1 MRRDH
6 AQVEAPEF
14 GGAGDVIALGH
25 YGRPVLVFPSAT
37 GRAWE
42 CEANGLLEGVRGL
55 VEGGAAKLYCVDG
68 PAAESW
74 PTRDGAPDDDAAR
87 KASYQSWILD
97 NVVPFVY
104 ADCSGPIEMVV
115 TGAGSGAVQ
124 AARFAL
130 RRADLFPA
138 AICLSGCYADAGGG
152 GAIDYLNSL
161 EDHQLDWLRDR
172 VNVVLVSGSGPEE
185 HALGALDATRR
196 LAAALEARGIH
207 HQLDVWDETA
217 DHDWPSWALQLA
229 HHLPRFCT

>member
-25 YGRPVLVFPSAT
+25 YGRPVLVLPADG

-42 CEANGLLEGVRGL
+42 CEDNGLLEGVRGL

-74 PTRDGAPDDDAAR
+74 SARDGSMDDAAR
-87 KASYQSWILD
+87 EAAYQSWILD

-115 TGAGSGAVQ
+115 TGAGLGAVL

-138 AICLSGCYADAGGG
+138 AICLSGRYADVGGG

-161 EDHQLDWLRDR
+161 EQHQLDWLRDR
-172 VNVVLVSGSGPEE
+172 VNVVLVSGSGPQE
-185 HALGALDATRR
+185 HALGTLEATRR
-196 LAAALEARGIH
+196 LASALEGCGIH
-207 HQLDVWDETA
+207 HQLDIWDQTA
-217 DHDWPSWALQLA
+217 DHNGPSWSRQLA
-229 HHLPRFCT
+229 HHLPRFCS